1 MDKDKFI
8 AEAKAFV
15 KKWAPIAGC
24 ILAVIAIFVGLCMS
38 ISVKAKINAVEK
50 ANAEAMVSWREDMAK
65 SVANLAV
72 NCSNV
77 EKELASVKADLDA
90 FHEEYGSS
98 IAGIKFMAEPYPVK
112 YTFTERSAEEFK
124 DFVLNTQLP
133 ITKTVFETSDDDF
146 AQQYTYYS
154 GLTAEQL
161 LAEYG
166 MDSAVLGIE
175 LVDENIARIG
185 GMDGAYDVQED
196 KFYSDGYLFGT
207 ISDDVL
213 TFSQESY
220 GIPLVVNFYREG
232 GEAEEI
238 GIVEKLELMNSR
250 IRSLA
255 SQIQSMNDEVG
266 HIEEDLDGIYATT
279 AGLQESVDAHEEH
292 SASLEDRIND
302 VSDKV
307 YDLETYVDDT
317 VAEGIDLIDGI
328 KSDIEGYKEEAYVF
342 ADQTDTALFEIAR
355 YIDETV
361 DGAETYFEQLRDAT
375 RVIKDDLYGSIDMV
389 NSLADDYAEF
399 QTQAYKFAQDATTV
413 VNQIGMAFNTQQSEI
428 EANARSI
435 ADLIDKLNEVIDTLE
450 AADQQLDEEMAS
462 LKDYVD
468 LKSDDVAST
477 FDARMDDEHQVLV
490 AQFID
495 RYDYLKRYLDE
506 SVASVSSI
514 LSEIKGRIGAMETHV
529 DGIEEKAGYAHEDV
543 LKAVSGLQEKL
554 AEDESIVEGLYQDAC
569 GIVSNLVAID
579 NELSERLGNLEGF
592 ASEYGF

>member
-15 KKWAPIAGC
+15 KKWAPVAGC

-38 ISVKAKINAVEK
+38 VSVKAKINAVEK

-72 NCSNV
+72 SCGNV

-112 YTFTERSAEEFK
+112 YAFTERSAEEFK

-361 DGAETYFEQLRDAT
+361 DGAETYFEQLRDAI

-399 QTQAYKFAQDATTV
+399 QTQAYEFAQDATTV
-413 VNQIGMAFNTQQSEI
+413 VNQIGVAFNTQQSEI

-435 ADLIDKLNEVIDTLE
+435 ADLVDKLNEVIDTLA

-468 LKSDDVAST
+468 LKSDDVVST

-506 SVASVSSI
+506 NVALVSST

-569 GIVSNLVAID
+569 GIVSSLVAID